1 MKKLLLL
8 GACLVALA
16 SSPVMAQTGPNV
28 VVVRVTDGLVASQ
41 MVIVRGPGKN
51 KQIDLP
57 LGTNTKGL
65 VSFGE
70 AIQQAIAKLYQEG
83 YSLKSTFGGHQG
95 SASTLVFVKE
105 K

>member
-1 MKKLLLL
+1 MKKILFL

-16 SSPVMAQTGPNV
+16 SKPVMAQTAGPDV

-41 MVIVRGPGKN
+41 
-51 KQIDLP
+51 IDLP
-57 LGTNTKGL
+57 VGTHTKGL
-65 VSFGE
+65 VSSGE
-70 AIQQAIAKLYQEG
+70 VIQQAIAKLYQEG